1 MALPVITAP
10 KYQLTIPS
18 TGKNVEYRPY
28 LVKEEKILVLALE
41 SDDSN
46 QMIRAIR
53 DIINICTF
61 GNVDA
66 NSLTIFDLEF
76 VFLKLRAVSV
86 GGNTS
91 LKVKCPDCET
101 YAEVTLD
108 LTTVEIKGDMKPNM
122 KIQITDEVGVI
133 MRYPTVNGTLLDTDL
148 KATDDYSTAIS
159 TIASCIE
166 TIYDAENTHSADN
179 STKQELIDF
188 IESLSQEQFSKVN
201 EFFNDMPTLKHD
213 LSFDCDSCN
222 SNKTTTIK
230 GLQSF
235 F

>member
-18 TGKNVEYRPY
+18 TGKNIEYRPY

-41 SDDSN
+41 SENSN

-61 GNVDA
+61 KNVDA
-66 NSLTIFDLEF
+66 NTLTIFDLEF

-86 GGNTS
+86 GGSTS
-91 LKVKCPDCET
+91 LKIKCVDCESYT
-101 YAEVTLD
+101 EIDLNLD
-108 LTTVEIKGDMKPNM
+108 HVKIKGEMKSDV
-122 KIQITDEVGVI
+122 KIQLNDDVGVI
-133 MRYPTVNGTLLDTDL
+133 MRYPTVKGTLLGANTAD
-148 KATDDYSTAIS
+148 TDDYSTAIS

-166 TIYDAENTHSADN
+166 TIYDAENTHSADA
-179 STKQELIDF
+179 STKEELIDF
-188 IESLSQEQFSKVN
+188 IESLSQEQFAKIN
-201 EFFNDMPTLKHD
+201 TFFNDMPTLSHD
-213 LSFDCDSCN
+213 VDFDCKSCGT
-222 SNKTTTIK
+222 NKTTTIK